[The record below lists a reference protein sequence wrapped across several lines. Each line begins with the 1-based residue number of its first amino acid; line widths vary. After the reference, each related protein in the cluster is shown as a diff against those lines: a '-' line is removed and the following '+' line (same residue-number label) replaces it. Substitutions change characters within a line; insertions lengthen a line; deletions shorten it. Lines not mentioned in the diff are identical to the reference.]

1 MKKLKLLIRLL
12 LDFLRIGAFTFGG
25 GWSIVAQMRELY
37 VQKQQIIQDEELL
50 DMLSVGRSLPGIMG
64 CNIALLFG
72 YRTAGVAGGL
82 VCLLGMAIPPLL
94 ILILVSF
101 FYETFRSHPWVIA
114 AMRGMRAAVVP
125 IIISAAWNMLK
136 GSFKYP
142 PCYIVTAAVFVL
154 YLFFNVNCVWL
165 TLFGLVAGI
174 LISDIYERRGGICH
188 DVP

>member
-1 MKKLKLLIRLL
+1 MKRLRLLIRLL
-12 LDFLRIGAFTFGG
+12 LDFLRIGTFTFGG

-37 VQKQQIIQDEELL
+37 VQNQKILRDEELL
-50 DMLSVGRSLPGIMG
+50 DMISVGRSLPGIMG

-72 YRTAGVAGGL
+72 YRMAGAAGGL
-82 VCLLGMAIPPLL
+82 VCLMGMVIPPLL

-101 FYETFRSHPWVIA
+101 FYEAFRSHPWVIT

-142 PCYIVTAAVFVL
+142 PCYVVAIVVFAL
-154 YLFFNVNCVWL
+154 YLFFDVSCVWL
-165 TLFGLVAGI
+165 TLLGLVAGI
-174 LISDIYERRGGICH
+174 LISEVWERRGGIRH
-188 DVP
+188 DVA